1 VTNLEE
7 GLHAGEKRKH
17 WSTHGTEGHQG
28 DAKSKQGMEGK
39 IMNKVNEEGVAEIGE
54 QSKEAGDEGGF
65 EEDYGYAKEPEEK
78 YKALIECLKIDGK
91 KFRKTLRRLLAEDV
105 WD

>member
-1 VTNLEE
+1 LADTWDGGAPRRCKEQ
-7 GLHAGEKRKH
+7 AGE
-17 WSTHGTEGHQG
+17 G
-28 DAKSKQGMEGK
+28 GK
-39 IMNKVNEEGVAEIGE
+39 IVNKVNDESVAEIGE

-65 EEDYGYAKEPEEK
+65 EEDDGYAKEPEEK
-78 YKALIECLKIDGK
+78 YKALIELLKIDGK